1 MTAPLPHV
9 AAAPAR
15 GIHCHKLSKSFG
27 DATALVG
34 FELETSGSM
43 VLSLLGPSGCGK
55 TTALRIIAG
64 FERPDSG
71 AVTIGS
77 ETVVDEGVFVP
88 PESRRIGMV
97 FQDYA
102 LFPHMTVAQ
111 NVRYGADDAA
121 VAKALN
127 LVGLESYGSR
137 MPHELSGG
145 EQQRVAL
152 ARALAPGPTAVLL
165 DEPFSNLDASLRDRM
180 RREVRSILK
189 DAGTTT
195 IFVTHDQEDALAMA
209 DVVAV
214 MRDGTVL
221 QVATPLELYRNP
233 VSPWVAGFVGESDVF
248 AGTATMGSVE
258 TALGTFPHASRLRG
272 EVLVMVRPEWVHPSP
287 AIDGAATVVE
297 QEFFGHDQLLVLE
310 LKSGAKL
317 RSRVG
322 HAPGLAVGDR
332 VDVGVDELVLFPE
345 NAT

>member
-1 MTAPLPHV
+1 
-9 AAAPAR
+9 
-15 GIHCHKLSKSFG
+15 
-27 DATALVG
+27 
-34 FELETSGSM
+34 
-43 VLSLLGPSGCGK
+43 
-55 TTALRIIAG
+55 
-64 FERPDSG
+64 
-71 AVTIGS
+71 
-77 ETVVDEGVFVP
+77 
-88 PESRRIGMV
+88 
-97 FQDYA
+97 
-102 LFPHMTVAQ
+102 
-111 NVRYGADDAA
+111 
-121 VAKALN
+121 
-127 LVGLESYGSR
+127 
-137 MPHELSGG
+137 
-145 EQQRVAL
+145 VAL